1 MGDLRRRVRSFAQL
15 SSPLNPS
22 SSKSHCCASRR
33 STSRRSVVNGAVAAL
48 TRPAVVVI
56 PGTATQQVAA
66 SSVRLSSRGLV
77 DLFSCGRSGGKKPPM
92 ICQHHRALV
101 VCSPDEAPRSKGEA
115 HAHKL
120 APTKALVCRYQRAL
134 KGEVIPRHN

>member
-1 MGDLRRRVRSFAQL
+1 M
-15 SSPLNPS
+15 
-22 SSKSHCCASRR
+22 
-33 STSRRSVVNGAVAAL
+33 VNGAVAAL

-66 SSVRLSSRGLV
+66 SSARLSSRGLV

-134 KGEVIPRHN
+134 KGDVIPRHN